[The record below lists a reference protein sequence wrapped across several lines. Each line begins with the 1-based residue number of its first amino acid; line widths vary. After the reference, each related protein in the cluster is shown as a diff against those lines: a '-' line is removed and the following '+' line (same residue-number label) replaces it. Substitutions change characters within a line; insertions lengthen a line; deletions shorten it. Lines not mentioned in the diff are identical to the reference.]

1 MELDEPFGKNNG
13 DYQGKTYFKV
23 EKKSDKGQLFG
34 VFVKPASVKPAPEA
48 KKPAIGGK
56 PTKPVPPTGAVA
68 AQGGKK
74 NLSNE
79 LF

>member
-1 MELDEPFGKNNG
+1 MELDEPFGKHNG

-23 EKKSDKGQLFG
+23 EKKSEKGQFFG

-48 KKPAIGGK
+48 KKPALIR
-56 PTKPVPPTGAVA
+56 PTKPVAPTGPVA

>member
-13 DYQGKTYFKV
+13 DYQGKSYFKA
-23 EKKSDKGQLFG
+23 EKKSDKGQFFG

-48 KKPAIGGK
+48 KKSAVGGR
-56 PTKPVPPTGAVA
+56 PTKPVAPTAPVV